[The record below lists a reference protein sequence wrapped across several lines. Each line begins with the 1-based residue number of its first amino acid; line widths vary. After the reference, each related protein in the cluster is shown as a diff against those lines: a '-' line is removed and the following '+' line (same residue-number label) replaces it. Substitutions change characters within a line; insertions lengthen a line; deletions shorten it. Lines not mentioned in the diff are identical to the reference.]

1 MRGMSKSLRLWRSN
15 CCFAAIAFLPVSAA
29 LIWAQDDKWVELN
42 QFENRSEGLIRE
54 GVSQPV
60 LTLLSFTA
68 YREPVTGSADLRV
81 RFFAAEDSR
90 AQVQARELEEDRFYW
105 MESKPLEAS
114 AGVWNEFGPW
124 STEDVIEREG
134 LSFSDLG
141 VIVHFEPGKEEV
153 HQLGPALVYHSQE
166 PKSVGRYIM
175 MLRPHFPLRDV
186 KFTLHSTQED
196 GQETEV
202 FTKKLAGTRRP
213 GIPFP
218 LELDVAELPA
228 SPMRLVVTGK
238 IKGQTVHHQEDF
250 KFFHQPRLDLDATE

>member
-1 MRGMSKSLRLWRSN
+1 MRGLSKILRLWRSN
-15 CCFAAIAFLPVSAA
+15 GYFVTIALLSISSA
-29 LIWAQDDKWVELN
+29 LVQAQDEKWVERSE
-42 QFENRSEGLIRE
+42 FENRYEGLIRE

-81 RFFAAEDSR
+81 RFFAPEDSK

-114 AGVWNEFGPW
+114 AGVWSEFGPW
-124 STEDVIEREG
+124 STEDVLEREG

-141 VIVHFEPGKEEV
+141 VVVHFEPGKEEV
-153 HQLGPALVYHSQE
+153 HRLGPALVYHSQE
-166 PKSVGRYIM
+166 ADSLSRYTM

-186 KFTLHSTQED
+186 KFTLYSTQED
-196 GQETEV
+196 GTETKV
-202 FTKKLAGTRRP
+202 FTKKRAGTRRA
-213 GIPFP
+213 GIPIP

-228 SPMRLVVTGK
+228 GQMRLVVTGK

-250 KFFHQPRLDLDATE
+250 KFFHQPRLDLDDTE